1 MGKATLVSLHS
12 LTGQAASSL
21 PGRSF
26 YSVST
31 HFVRRDYSGAMQALH
46 PLSRPYGLP
55 QCKEAFY
62 KQNRA
67 KIAAQGHRPVDRPDG
82 ARRFSITVCRRQT
95 EPKES
100 F

>member
-1 MGKATLVSLHS
+1 MGKATLVSLHL

-21 PGRSF
+21 TGRSL

-55 QCKEAFY
+55 QCKEAIL
-62 KQNRA
+62 RS
-67 KIAAQGHRPVDRPDG
+67 KIARKSPHMSPIFDFCLPTADY
-82 ARRFSITVCRRQT
+82 
-95 EPKES
+95 
-100 F
+100 